1 MQDRNSFTAET
12 VALMRALET
21 HRGAGRRLFVDPY
34 AEPFTRGH
42 LRLLA
47 LSSCKLHSG
56 FEAARREN
64 GLCNQRDKKTK
75 SGVSINPQLA
85 HEIAKHSTILN
96 EAAAQPE
103 TKKSIK
109 QFRESIA
116 PFFAKLYG
124 AGKKLT
130 KQNVTLESVKNV
142 RKISRGRTP

>member
-1 MQDRNSFTAET
+1 M
-12 VALMRALET
+12 L
-21 HRGAGRRLFVDPY
+21 
-34 AEPFTRGH
+34 
-42 LRLLA
+42 
-47 LSSCKLHSG
+47 
-56 FEAARREN
+56 
-64 GLCNQRDKKTK
+64 RDKKPK
-75 SGVSINPQLA
+75 SGASINPQLA
-85 HEIAKHSTILN
+85 HEIAKHITILN
-96 EAAAQPE
+96 KAAAQPE